1 MDPKRYVGLTLL
13 AVAIAAALTLD
24 WIGRDHAPRTYTVGF
39 ERGTSLTAAGERTV
53 ERVAATMDRQSGYR
67 ASLVG
72 HTGTRGE
79 AEANYALGERR
90 ARTVRDALQASG
102 IEPERITTHSVGG
115 KEPLERQADE
125 TDRAYRDRLRRT
137 EVRLQLQ

>member
-1 MDPKRYVGLTLL
+1 MDPRRFIGLTLL
-13 AVAIAAALTLD
+13 AVAITGAFVLD
-24 WIGRDHAPRTYTVGF
+24 RVGRDHSPRTYTVGF
-39 ERGTSLTAAGERTV
+39 ERGTSLTAEGERTV
-53 ERVAATMDRQSGYR
+53 ERITATMDRQPDYR

-79 AEANYALGERR
+79 AEANHALGERR

-115 KEPLERQADE
+115 NEPLERQADE